1 MGVMLRA
8 LICVLA
14 LACAVPAFCA
24 ALSAACGDEKAM
36 LQVEL
41 QKDPH
46 ASVDRALTDRA
57 LTDPAPGKAELVFIE
72 DADFRQ
78 SCFLCSITT
87 RVGIDGRW
95 VGANQGNS
103 YFAIAVAPG
112 EHRLCTDWQSTDPDL
127 KGKTGLGEIKA
138 EAGQIHF
145 YRVRITRTGYGL
157 ELVPV
162 DRQEGSFRLRSATL
176 SIATPSPHRQGQ

>member
-1 MGVMLRA
+1 MMLRA

-14 LACAVPAFCA
+14 LACAVPALCA
-24 ALSAACGDEKAM
+24 ALSAACGVEKAT
-36 LQVEL
+36 LPVKL
-41 QKDPH
+41 QKDTH
-46 ASVDRALTDRA
+46 ALVGQAPIHPA
-57 LTDPAPGKAELVFIE
+57 LTDPAPGKAELIFIE

-78 SCFLCSITT
+78 SCFLCSIAT

-112 EHRLCTDWQSTDPDL
+112 EHHICTDWQSTDPDL
-127 KGKTGLGEIKA
+127 KSKTGLGEIKA
-138 EAGQIHF
+138 EAGQVYF
-145 YRVRITRTGYGL
+145 YRVRITRIGFGL

-162 DRQEGSFRLRSATL
+162 DRQEGSFRLRSASL
-176 SIATPSPHRQGQ
+176 SIATPPPHRQGQ

>member
-1 MGVMLRA
+1 LGVMLRA

-24 ALSAACGDEKAM
+24 ALSAACGDEKAA
-36 LQVEL
+36 LRVEL
-41 QKDPH
+41 QKDTH
-46 ASVDRALTDRA
+46 ALNDHVLTE
-57 LTDPAPGKAELVFIE
+57 PAPGKAEVVFIE

-78 SCFLCSITT
+78 SCFLCSIAN
-87 RVGIDGRW
+87 RIGIDGRW

-112 EHRLCTDWQSTDPDL
+112 EHHMCTDWQSSDPDL
-127 KGKTGLGEIKA
+127 KSKTGLGEINA
-138 EAGQIHF
+138 EAGQIYF

-176 SIATPSPHRQGQ
+176 SIATPPHGQGQ

>member
-24 ALSAACGDEKAM
+24 ALPAACGDEKAT

-41 QKDPH
+41 RKDPH
-46 ASVDRALTDRA
+46 ASVDRALTGHA

-78 SCFLCSITT
+78 SCFLCSIAT

-112 EHRLCTDWQSTDPDL
+112 EHHLCTDWQSTDPDL
-127 KGKTGLGEIKA
+127 KSKTGLGEIKA
-138 EAGQIHF
+138 DAGQIYF

-176 SIATPSPHRQGQ
+176 SIVSQPVHRQGQ

>member
-1 MGVMLRA
+1 MSVMLRA

-24 ALSAACGDEKAM
+24 ALSAACGDEKAT
-36 LQVEL
+36 LRVEL

-46 ASVDRALTDRA
+46 ALNNDSLTEPAL
-57 LTDPAPGKAELVFIE
+57 GKAELVFIE

-78 SCFLCSITT
+78 SCFLCSIAT

-95 VGANQGNS
+95 VGANRGNS

-112 EHRLCTDWQSTDPDL
+112 EHHLCTDWQSTDPDL
-127 KGKTGLGEIKA
+127 KSKTGLGEIKA
-138 EAGQIHF
+138 EAGQIYF
-145 YRVRITRTGYGL
+145 YRVRIARIGYGL

-162 DRQEGSFRLRSATL
+162 DRQEGSFRLRSAAL
-176 SIATPSPHRQGQ
+176 SIATPHPHRQGQ